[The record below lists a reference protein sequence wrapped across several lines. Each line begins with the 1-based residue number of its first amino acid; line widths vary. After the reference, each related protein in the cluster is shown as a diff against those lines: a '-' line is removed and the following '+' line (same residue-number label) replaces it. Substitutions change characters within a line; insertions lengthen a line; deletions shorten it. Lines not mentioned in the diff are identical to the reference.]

1 MDAMRLIGV
10 TRHALA
16 KAGSVHDIVA
26 EAWQVQALAEA
37 VGGYFVVSGPAAA
50 RAEARGLCEAG
61 GRARGALFHP
71 ALHHPTLH
79 SGGGGLR
86 AAQLSEVRDP
96 REVLLALGDLLAEA
110 GFALVGVA
118 SSTEEEALYWQCV
131 EAIDAAD
138 EARDRVH
145 GMLRHLTG
153 LEWGGEWGGAA

>member
-16 KAGSVHDIVA
+16 KAGGVHDVVA

-37 VGGYFVVSGPAAA
+37 VGGYFMVSGPAAA

-61 GRARGALFHP
+61 SRARGALFHP
-71 ALHHPTLH
+71 ALHYPALR
-79 SGGGGLR
+79 GGGLR

-96 REVLLALGDLLAEA
+96 RGVLLALGDLLAEA

-145 GMLRHLTG
+145 GMLRHLTE

>member
-16 KAGSVHDIVA
+16 KAGGVQDIVA

-37 VGGYFVVSGPAAA
+37 VGGYFMVSGPAAA

-71 ALHHPTLH
+71 ALHHPALR
-79 SGGGGLR
+79 GGGLR

-138 EARDRVH
+138 EARDRVL

>member
-16 KAGSVHDIVA
+16 QAGTVHDIVA
-26 EAWQVQALAEA
+26 EAWQIQALAEA
-37 VGGYFVVSGPAAA
+37 IGDHFVVSGPVAA

-61 GRARGALFHP
+61 SRARGVLFRP
-71 ALHHPTLH
+71 ALHYPARR
-79 SGGGGLR
+79 GGGLR
-86 AAQLSEVRDP
+86 AAELSEVGDP
-96 REVLLALGDLLAEA
+96 RGVLLALGDLLAEA

-118 SSTEEEALYWQCV
+118 SNTDEEALYWQCV

-145 GMLRHLTG
+145 GMLRHLTV
-153 LEWGGEWGGAA
+153 LEWGGAA

>member
-16 KAGSVHDIVA
+16 KAGGVHDIVA

-37 VGGYFVVSGPAAA
+37 VGGYFMVSGPAAA

-61 GRARGALFHP
+61 SRARGALFHP
-71 ALHHPTLH
+71 ALHHPALR
-79 SGGGGLR
+79 GAGLR

-96 REVLLALGDLLAEA
+96 RGVLLALGDLLAEA

-138 EARDRVH
+138 EARDRVL

>member
-1 MDAMRLIGV
+1 MRLIGV

-16 KAGSVHDIVA
+16 KAGDVQDIVA

-61 GRARGALFHP
+61 GRGRGALFLP
-71 ALHHPTLH
+71 AAHHSAPH
-79 SGGGGLR
+79 SGGLR

-118 SSTEEEALYWQCV
+118 SSTEEEALYWSCV

-145 GMLRHLTG
+145 GMLRHLTV

>member
-16 KAGSVHDIVA
+16 KAGGVQDIVA

-37 VGGYFVVSGPAAA
+37 VGGYFMVSGPAAA

-71 ALHHPTLH
+71 ALHHPALR
-79 SGGGGLR
+79 GGGLR

-96 REVLLALGDLLAEA
+96 RGVLLALGDLLAEA

-138 EARDRVH
+138 EARDRVL